1 MAKETLREEIVRLIR
16 TKGERYTLRTLTRRA
31 NRRLERASEGQRAAL
46 EYYVQRATGATKFN
60 AQFKGLSAE
69 SVALK
74 LKQLETFLGARST
87 TIEGWRQ
94 IKRENVRKANQTLG
108 TMGYDLTDQELAEIL
123 EQIDAGDKREF
134 YRAVNLVQAAKDE
147 AGEDW
152 APSSAKISQA
162 IAEKATAQQA
172 LEKALGA
179 RRK

>member
-1 MAKETLREEIVRLIR
+1 
-16 TKGERYTLRTLTRRA
+16 
-31 NRRLERASEGQRAAL
+31 
-46 EYYVQRATGATKFN
+46 
-60 AQFKGLSAE
+60 
-69 SVALK
+69 
-74 LKQLETFLGARST
+74 
-87 TIEGWRQ
+87 
-94 IKRENVRKANQTLG
+94 
-108 TMGYDLTDQELAEIL
+108 MGYDLTDQELAEIL